1 MMCRS
6 MSNFVASLNNFEPS
20 YSSNN
25 AYETLFEQYEKVI
38 MQSLFTSF
46 GLDFIVQDQHGGDV
60 DTIHNVRAM
69 EHDKDLTYKDK
80 AHQEAYDNRGAL

>member
-1 MMCRS
+1 MCCS

-80 AHQEAYDNRGAL
+80 EL